1 MSDPFS
7 TALIRAAKAICAGT
21 SSEERIAVVEALARV
36 YAPWL
41 LDSRRAAQAV
51 SEGSTMTAAERAQ
64 KYRASRGPSRS
75 PSRAS
80 RDGVTLGRDEASRT
94 VTPIVTPIVTPA
106 VTDRHENRHAE
117 GGGGEISLSSDSQI
131 SDLGSASP
139 FSKDLRDP
147 VTSPG
152 ARVGEKPGPIVVLHT
167 APTHAAAAEP
177 LKLAYQAG
185 IASGWGQR
193 YATPLDQLEVLVEAC
208 KAHGYDRNGI
218 RCEGRVL
225 AEWLEFSA
233 REFAEWFRAMPL
245 AERERGRWNLNP
257 RAFLRFLNEIPAV
270 GSEAYQERP
279 EGPRKATG
287 AVEGIGAVL
296 GQMGG
301 KR

>member
-1 MSDPFS
+1 MSDPVS
-7 TALIRAAKAICAGT
+7 TALVRAAKAICAGT
-21 SSEERIAVVEALARV
+21 SSGERIAVVEALARV

-51 SEGSTMTAAERAQ
+51 SEGSTMTAAERAR
-64 KYRASRGPSRS
+64 KYRA
-75 PSRAS
+75 SRAS
-80 RDGVTLGRDEASRT
+80 RDGVTHERDEASRT
-94 VTPIVTPIVTPA
+94 VTQIVTPD

-117 GGGGEISLSSDSQI
+117 GGGGELSLSPDSQI